1 MRKADRKAQA
11 CRHACATL
19 CMLIAACPVISAA
32 QEIDL
37 ALGASVYA
45 HNCAACHQANGEGI
59 AGAFPALK
67 ASPLVLGDAQTLLQV
82 VLAGR
87 GGMPTFNTALSDAE
101 VAAVASYIRSA
112 WGNQAEAIRAAQ
124 AHEASRRIDAVA
136 DEGGR
141 GN

>member
-1 MRKADRKAQA
+1 MGKFDRKAQA
-11 CRHACATL
+11 CRHALRTL
-19 CMLIAACPVISAA
+19 CILMASCPAFGGA
-32 QEIDL
+32 QVVDP
-37 ALGASVYA
+37 ALGENVYA

-67 ASPLVLGDAQTLLQV
+67 GSPLVLGDAPALLQV

-87 GGMPTFNTALSDAE
+87 GGMPTFNTALNDVE
-101 VAAVASYIRSA
+101 VAAVASYIRGA
-112 WGNQAEAIRAAQ
+112 WGNQAEAISAAQ
-124 AHEASRRIDAVA
+124 AHEVSSRIDAVA